1 VAIIATDLAEMLGSA
16 IALVLLFPKLKVWH
30 GVLITAVDV
39 MFLLAMRDPLRGTP
53 VRIFELL
60 IAGLVSP
67 DFHRLTVI
75 FTHGPGFRCPDLYCY
90 RRIQIKC
97 RLAYCIPRICS
108 FEICRPVGCSVFVSV
123 FHLIKIPF
131 THFEGTAVGIIGATV
146 MPHSLFLGSALAT
159 QDRVAYRHVEEKER
173 QIEAYSSATVARQ
186 GRLRCLGILI
196 GQVIDYFK
204 TSFLNAV
211 CVPDPSIYAT
221 KAKRHSERENNPLGF
236 VLAHI
241 YHGIADLVITL
252 GGFAVVIN
260 SLYVQRCPTSHYPP
274 VVRQV
279 TWLTHVHD
287 SVVFLFLPARCSITD
302 PNLPISPV
310 VQRVFLT
317 RMT

>member
-1 VAIIATDLAEMLGSA
+1 MSSSRMPCIRVC
-16 IALVLLFPKLKVWH
+16 V
-30 GVLITAVDV
+30 
-39 MFLLAMRDPLRGTP
+39 PLDKT
-53 VRIFELL
+53 
-60 IAGLVSP
+60 S
-67 DFHRLTVI
+67 
-75 FTHGPGFRCPDLYCY
+75 
-90 RRIQIKC
+90 
-97 RLAYCIPRICS
+97 
-108 FEICRPVGCSVFVSV
+108 
-123 FHLIKIPF
+123 F

-159 QDRVAYRHVEEKER
+159 QDRIAYRHVEEKER
-173 QIEAYSSATVARQ
+173 QIEAYASTTVAQQ

-204 TSFLNAV
+204 TSFLIAV

-260 SLYVQRCPTSHYPP
+260 SLYVHRCPTSHYPP

-279 TWLTHVHD
+279 TWLTHFRD